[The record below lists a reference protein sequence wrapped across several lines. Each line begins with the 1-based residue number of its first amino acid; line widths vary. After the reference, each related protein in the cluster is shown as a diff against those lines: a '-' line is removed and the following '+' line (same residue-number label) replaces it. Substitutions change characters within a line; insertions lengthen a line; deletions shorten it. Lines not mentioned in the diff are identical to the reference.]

1 MKKIVV
7 VGSGYVGM
15 SIATLLSLKNNVT
28 VLDIDNSRVDD
39 INNNISPI
47 HDPDIEKFLKTK
59 SLNIHATTSIK
70 EAYKGA
76 SLVIIATPTDYDAET
91 NKFDTSSVDEVVKDA
106 LQHTNNCLIVIKSTI
121 PVGHTK
127 LLQKKF
133 NSTLITFSP
142 EFLVEGKALYDNLH
156 PSRII
161 VGSKKNPLVKSY
173 IDLMIDA
180 AIKDNIKVIYMD
192 PTEAESVKLF
202 SNAYLAM
209 RVSFFNELDTYALH
223 HGLDVKSIIEGVSY
237 DDRIGRGY
245 NNPSFGYGG
254 YCFPKDTK
262 QLLANFED
270 TPQSLINAIVT
281 SNDIRKSFISK
292 KIIDLNPGT
301 VGIYRLIM
309 KTGSDNFRSSAIQD
323 VMSDLIDA
331 NINVVIYEPN
341 IRTKDFKGVFVES
354 NLDRFKKASDI
365 IIANR
370 IDDMLKDVLTKVF
383 TRDIF
388 LEN

>member
-1 MKKIVV
+1 M
-7 VGSGYVGM
+7 
-15 SIATLLSLKNNVT
+15 ALLVPPVTVSLKIKSPLPLDSGSSIVT
-28 VLDIDNSRVDD
+28 EIGK
-39 INNNISPI
+39 SPVVY
-47 HDPDIEKFLKTK
+47 PEPALVYLT
-59 SLNIHATTSIK
+59 SLTVP
-70 EAYKGA
+70 EG
-76 SLVIIATPTDYDAET
+76 LIIATPTDYDAET